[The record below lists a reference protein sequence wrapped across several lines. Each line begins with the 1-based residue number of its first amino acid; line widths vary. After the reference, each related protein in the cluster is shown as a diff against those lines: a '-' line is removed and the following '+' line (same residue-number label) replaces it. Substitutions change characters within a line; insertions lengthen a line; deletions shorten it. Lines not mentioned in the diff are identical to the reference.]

1 MAPARRCA
9 KRSKPSAKPIR
20 ARWKRRL
27 LSICRSERQRRVSTI
42 ISEILRSAQNDNISK
57 VYINLKSEVQ
67 SPHQFTPT
75 REALMYTS
83 EGKKIVS
90 TDKAPKAIGP
100 YSQAIRTENLV
111 FTAGQLGLDPATM
124 ELVPDGIEAQTRQA
138 LTNLKHVLETAD
150 SGLNFVVKTTVFLQ
164 DMSDFPKMNLVYSEF
179 FPENPPARSTVQ
191 VAALPKGGL
200 VEIECM
206 ALLSPQRGD

>member
-1 MAPARRCA
+1 
-9 KRSKPSAKPIR
+9 
-20 ARWKRRL
+20 
-27 LSICRSERQRRVSTI
+27 
-42 ISEILRSAQNDNISK
+42 
-57 VYINLKSEVQ
+57 
-67 SPHQFTPT
+67 
-75 REALMYTS
+75 MYTT

-90 TDKAPKAIGP
+90 TEKAPKAIGP

-124 ELVPDGIEAQTRQA
+124 ELVQDGIEAQTRQA

-150 SGLNFVVKTTVFLQ
+150 SGLKYVVKTTVFLQ
-164 DMSDFPKMNLVYSEF
+164 DMRDFANMNGIYSEF

-191 VAALPKGGL
+191 VAGLPKGAL
-200 VEIECM
+200 VEIECV